1 MHIVDAQNLKSS
13 THTVKLFQD
22 ESSAETN
29 PRDGDSPIWNEA
41 IMFDIIDPRPE
52 LVIKVVDYYQNEVLT
67 HELSL
72 NDDIIRNY
80 SK

>member
-1 MHIVDAQNLKSS
+1 
-13 THTVKLFQD
+13 
-22 ESSAETN
+22 
-29 PRDGDSPIWNEA
+29 
-41 IMFDIIDPRPE
+41 MFDIIDPRPE